1 MSLQQAEPMD
11 ETSVEYEQEQPQ
23 SNLRRWSLIVL
34 IVVILISGYLSYVK
48 LTNVPMVCVENGP
61 FNCEV
66 VQNSSYS
73 RMFGLPIAWYG
84 FGTNL
89 ILLALLLLENRVQ
102 FLRDYGVTIIF
113 GIVLFAFLYSVWLV
127 YVQAA
132 LLQAYCP
139 WCLAHEVLITILFV
153 LSSIRMKRALSA

>member
-1 MSLQQAEPMD
+1 MSLQQAETMSD
-11 ETSVEYEQEQPQ
+11 SSTLEQRP
-23 SNLRRWSLIVL
+23 SDKSLRRWSLIVL
-34 IVVILISGYLSYVK
+34 VFCLFVSGYLSYVK

-73 RMFGLPIAWYG
+73 RMFGYPIAWYG
-84 FGTNL
+84 LATN
-89 ILLALLLLENRVQ
+89 ILLVAILLLENRIQ
-102 FLRDYGVTIIF
+102 FLRDYGVTIFF
-113 GIVLFAFLYSVWLV
+113 GVVLFAFLYSVWLV

-139 WCLAHEVLITILFV
+139 WCLTHEVLVTILFV
-153 LSSIRMKRALSA
+153 FASIRMKRSLSE

>member
-1 MSLQQAEPMD
+1 MGLQQAD
-11 ETSVEYEQEQPQ
+11 SLNETSVAVDEVQRD
-23 SNLRRWSLIVL
+23 SSLRRWMLIVL
-34 IVVILISGYLSYVK
+34 VFCLIVSGYLSYVK

-73 RMFGLPIAWYG
+73 RMFGYPIAWYG
-84 FGTNL
+84 LATN
-89 ILLALLLLENRVQ
+89 ILLVVLLLLENRVQ

-113 GIVLFAFLYSVWLV
+113 GIVLFAFLFSVWLV

-139 WCLAHEVLITILFV
+139 WCLTHEVLITILFIFA
-153 LSSIRMKRALSA
+153 SIRMKRSLSA